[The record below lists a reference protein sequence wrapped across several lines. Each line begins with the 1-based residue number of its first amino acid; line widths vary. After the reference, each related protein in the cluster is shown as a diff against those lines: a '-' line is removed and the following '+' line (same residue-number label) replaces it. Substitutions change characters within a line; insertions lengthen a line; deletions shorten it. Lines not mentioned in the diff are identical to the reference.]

1 VLLFGLLACVPP
13 GASLILGVLYVWTA
27 EVGRAIKFATAV
39 TFVTALYLQFLSPW
53 PLAGLLIQI
62 VLALGLELRRRA
74 VA

>member
-1 VLLFGLLACVPP
+1 VLLFGLLAYVPP

-27 EVGRAIKFATAV
+27 EVGRTIKIATAV

-53 PLAGLLIQI
+53 RLAGLLIQI